1 MQTDLLWISTYEYL
15 PKSKVTCARNFT
27 RIGRALRGGT
37 QKRAPPQRGAPF
49 TQEATFGQAADSL
62 FFPRESAIVGARII
76 WTRPS
81 TIGQHPRW
89 YVTASQRFCSD
100 LWPRVIA
107 LELSSIFFAE
117 YPLRPS
123 PPRLRFVVSSPPA
136 PRVSHSWSLFLHLA
150 TTTLLLR
157 IAQLYPCDI
166 RSEFRIRDGLYPD
179 RWPRDITRGTQTR
192 EIPPWYRGI
201 PTSGNISRNVS
212 WCTSRGCRH
221 ATCSGGGEG
230 PMLLCSFPRSF
241 VGSIMTRRSQDWES
255 AHRKMHRLLRMS
267 GKSSWDVSNGRN
279 MLRSQRGRSRVLL
292 NAWSMC

>member
-123 PPRLRFVVSSPPA
+123 TPRLRFVVSSPPA

-192 EIPPWYRGI
+192 EIPPSWYPHEWKYISQRVMVHLAWL
-201 PTSGNISRNVS
+201 PTRNVLG
-212 WCTSRGCRH
+212 RGGRANASLLISEVLCRLDH
-221 ATCSGGGEG
+221 DATLPG
-230 PMLLCSFPRSF
+230 
-241 VGSIMTRRSQDWES
+241 
-255 AHRKMHRLLRMS
+255 LRIC
-267 GKSSWDVSNGRN
+267 
-279 MLRSQRGRSRVLL
+279 
-292 NAWSMC
+292 A